1 MMVMMMMKKL
11 MSDPIKSWNKPGCLR
26 GESSNQS
33 NFNCDGSDDNN
44 DNHDNDYDNDIN
56 DDNNDNDRFGS

>member
-1 MMVMMMMKKL
+1 

-33 NFNCDGSDDNN
+33 NFNCDRSDDS
-44 DNHDNDYDNDIN
+44 DDKYDNDDDN
-56 DDNNDNDRFGS
+56 DNDNDNNDNDRVGG